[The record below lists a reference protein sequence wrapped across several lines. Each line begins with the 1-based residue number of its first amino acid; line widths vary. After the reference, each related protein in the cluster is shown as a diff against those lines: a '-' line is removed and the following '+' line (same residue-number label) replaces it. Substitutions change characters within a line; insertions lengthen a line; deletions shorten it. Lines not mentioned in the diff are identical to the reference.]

1 MRTSTLQQK
10 NVLLNM
16 LQRLCQDP
24 QALVEI
30 YLNYDCDLNAVENI
44 YERLMNIISKQ
55 STSKASLTTT
65 GTSTP
70 DAGSGKG
77 LQSPPPSAKGHSL
90 PPSLTTSK
98 LAETSVAGDSPA
110 LEAKLHRQS
119 LESLVFVLKSLVAW
133 KDAASKN
140 VAQAQGTIDGSG
152 TNGLSVS
159 EHGSASALG
168 RTSGDEGRLEA
179 SGSGSTEALAGRTS
193 NVSGGGSGGGSIDLR
208 VTTPI
213 ELTDSGRR
221 VLEDD
226 PTRFESEKMRKM
238 TMAEGLRKFNLKP
251 KRVSC
256 FAYD

>member
-1 MRTSTLQQK
+1 
-10 NVLLNM
+10 
-16 LQRLCQDP
+16 
-24 QALVEI
+24 
-30 YLNYDCDLNAVENI
+30 
-44 YERLMNIISKQ
+44 
-55 STSKASLTTT
+55 
-65 GTSTP
+65 
-70 DAGSGKG
+70 
-77 LQSPPPSAKGHSL
+77 
-90 PPSLTTSK
+90 
-98 LAETSVAGDSPA
+98 
-110 LEAKLHRQS
+110 
-119 LESLVFVLKSLVAW
+119 LVAW

-140 VAQAQGTIDGSG
+140 AAQAQGTIDGSG

-213 ELTDSGRR
+213 ESTDSGRR

-238 TMAEGLRKFNLKP
+238 TMAEGLRQFNLKP
-251 KRVSC
+251 KRVSV
-256 FAYD
+256 